1 MSDSQPSWMPQP
13 SSPTQPRPPR
23 EISDKSF
30 IATLLLCLFLGTLGM
45 HRFYVGKMGT
55 GLLMFFTLGGLAIWA
70 LIDFF
75 IIISS
80 CFTDKDGKV
89 IKP

>member
-1 MSDSQPSWMPQP
+1 
-13 SSPTQPRPPR
+13 
-23 EISDKSF
+23 
-30 IATLLLCLFLGTLGM
+30 M